1 MEGMGARKIINRE
14 RQVKFIVAQIVRLLS
29 VFEPGQLEPV
39 RRPTVAEKD
48 EDETPIRCFFPSC
61 FRQLQRLPV
70 EGEAFL
76 QIEYVEIIV
85 CESELD
91 KLVSLFSNFL

>member
-1 MEGMGARKIINRE
+1 MG
-14 RQVKFIVAQIVRLLS
+14 
-29 VFEPGQLEPV
+29 
-39 RRPTVAEKD
+39 RPTVAEKN

-61 FRQLQRLPV
+61 FRQLQRLSV

-85 CESELD
+85 CERELH
-91 KLVSLFSNFL
+91 KLVSFPSTIPGGLCWSKQALCAYSCFAMEDA

>member
-14 RQVKFIVAQIVRLLS
+14 SQVKFIVAQIVRLLS
-29 VFEPGQLEPV
+29 VFEPGQLELV

-48 EDETPIRCFFPSC
+48 EDKTPVRCCFPSC
-61 FRQLQRLPV
+61 FCQLQRLPV

-76 QIEYVEIIV
+76 QIEYIEIIV
-85 CESELD
+85 CESELL
-91 KLVSLFSNFL
+91 KLVSFLGSPR